1 MSDHDL
7 RKLYEG
13 VRRGATY
20 NAPKRMTGLY
30 NEVATGTTVGA
41 PDANPYTFNDKQTP
55 GEQPSGGAPDTNPA
69 QQTQNINPEPV
80 DPKRIKDV
88 VIKWINS
95 TKFTDA
101 PGKQIYY
108 DVAEMVQYGL
118 SLDLLEDFIN
128 KKSSST
134 PLTDAVQQWTAKIS
148 PDSTTPPPKHSIREE
163 LLMPLIN
170 SVFDQTHPQAQEGA
184 KRLFEELS
192 NYTFT
197 EGTVAVGKFELAI
210 ALFTEAIK
218 GSVGDLAVVL
228 KTKEEQVEVKVGKAR
243 VASAR
248 KGGFKLGNLGM
259 EKALVGRMDN
269 EDKFVVAE
277 FSKDGSTFVPTEK
290 KTDPHTV
297 SSVSTEHTRP
307 LTNKEFISK
316 LQTGVPAPYNKA
328 FQASDTYILKML
340 DSMDPDVKGEDGK
353 LREPDLQLRDN
364 MISTAMIWEY
374 ANPGGNTDSGFSK
387 LLFVVSRGETEKKG
401 RLDKKTG
408 SRIGALPA
416 QAGVG
421 DFDSCWVVDTSGD
434 DSFQNIFNSIQSG
447 NVVIQRGTSELITI
461 NDRPATGRGLD
472 GEGAYMQGTGSPGAL
487 SNVEGGFRKQDSYGI
502 RFQ

>member
-1 MSDHDL
+1 MSDRDL
-7 RKLYEG
+7 RNLYEN
-13 VRRGATY
+13 VRRGEKY
-20 NAPKRMTGLY
+20 HAPKRMAGLY
-30 NEVATGTTVGA
+30 NEVTATA
-41 PDANPYTFNDKQTP
+41 LDANPVDSYTFNDKQTP
-55 GEQPSGGAPDTNPA
+55 DAQPEDIAPNGKAA
-69 QQTQNINPEPV
+69 QQTQPETQNKDSQPV

-108 DVAEMVQYGL
+108 DVAEMIQFGL

-128 KKSSST
+128 KKSSIT
-134 PLTDAVQQWTAKIS
+134 PLTNAVQQWTTKIS
-148 PDSTTPPPKHSIREE
+148 PDSTTPPPKHSIRQE

-170 SVFDQTHPQAQEGA
+170 SVFDQTHPMAQEGA
-184 KRLFEELS
+184 RRLFEELS

-210 ALFTEAIK
+210 ALFTEAVK

-243 VASAR
+243 VTSSR
-248 KGGFKLGNLGM
+248 GGGFKLGNLGM
-259 EKALVGRMDN
+259 EKALVGRMDS

-277 FSKDGSTFVPTEK
+277 FSKDGSAFVPTEK

-307 LTNKEFISK
+307 LTNEEFISR
-316 LQTGVPAPYNKA
+316 LQTTVPAPYNKA
-328 FQASDTYILKML
+328 FQASDNFILKML
-340 DSMDPDVKGEDGK
+340 DQMDPDIKDKSGK
-353 LREPDLQLRDN
+353 LREPDLRLRDN
-364 MISTAMIWEY
+364 IISTALIWGY

-387 LLFVVSRGETEKKG
+387 LLFVVSRGEKEKKG
-401 RLDKKTG
+401 KGRA
-408 SRIGALPA
+408 RVGAAPA

-421 DFDSCWVVDTSGD
+421 DFDSCWVVDTAGD
-434 DSFQNIFNSIQSG
+434 DSFQSIFNSIQSG
-447 NVVIQRGTSELITI
+447 NVVVQRGTSELMTI

-472 GEGAYMQGTGSPGAL
+472 GEGAYMQGTGVTGAL
-487 SNVEGGFRKQDSYGI
+487 SNVEGGFRKHSSYGV

>member
-7 RKLYEG
+7 RNLYEG
-13 VRRGATY
+13 VRQGATY
-20 NAPKRMTGLY
+20 TAPKRMVSLY
-30 NEVATGTTVGA
+30 NEVITGA
-41 PDANPYTFNDKQTP
+41 PNANPVEPYTFNDKQTP
-55 GEQPSGGAPDTNPA
+55 GEQPEGIVPDEDPTQQTEP
-69 QQTQNINPEPV
+69 QTQNKDLQPV

-88 VIKWINS
+88 VIKWIKS

-108 DVAEMVQYGL
+108 DVAEMIQYGL
-118 SLDLLEDFIN
+118 NLDLLEDFIN
-128 KKSSST
+128 KKSSIT
-134 PLTDAVQQWTAKIS
+134 PLTNAVQQWTTKIS
-148 PDSTTPPPKHSIREE
+148 PDSTTPPPKHSIRQE
-163 LLMPLIN
+163 LLMPMIN
-170 SVFDQTHPQAQEGA
+170 SVFDPGHPMAQEGA
-184 KRLFEELS
+184 RRLFEELS

-210 ALFTEAIK
+210 ALFTEAVK

-228 KTKEEQVEVKVGKAR
+228 KTKEEQVEIKVGKAR

-259 EKALVGRMDN
+259 EKALVGRMDS

-316 LQTGVPAPYNKA
+316 LQTIVPAPYNKA
-328 FQASDTYILKML
+328 FQASDNFILKML
-340 DSMDPDVKGEDGK
+340 DQMDADIKDENGK

-364 MISTAMIWEY
+364 MISTALIWEY

-387 LLFVVSRGETEKKG
+387 LLFVVSRGEKEKKG
-401 RLDKKTG
+401 RGNARL
-408 SRIGALPA
+408 GASPA

-421 DFDSCWVVDTSGD
+421 DFDSCWVVNTAGS

-447 NVVIQRGTSELITI
+447 NIVVQRGTSELMTI
-461 NDRPATGRGLD
+461 NDRPSIGRGLD
-472 GEGAYMQGTGSPGAL
+472 GEGAYMQGTGVPGAL
-487 SNVEGGFRKQDSYGI
+487 SNVEGGFRKHSSYGV